1 MFLFQTLAL
10 TLSAI
15 CLADMFINL
24 ASWISETGSRP
35 VVAELLTDILGT
47 ATYVSRYNAP
57 FHRANIVVEFE
68 LGYQY
73 RTVALCSH

>member
-1 MFLFQTLAL
+1 
-10 TLSAI
+10 
-15 CLADMFINL
+15 MFINL

-68 LGYQY
+68 LGY
-73 RTVALCSH
+73 